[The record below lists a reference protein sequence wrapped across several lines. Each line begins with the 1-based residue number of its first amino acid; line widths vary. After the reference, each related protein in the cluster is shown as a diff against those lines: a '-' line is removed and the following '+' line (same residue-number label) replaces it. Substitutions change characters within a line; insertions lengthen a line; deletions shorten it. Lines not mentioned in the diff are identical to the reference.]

1 MKNIKINLKTLVA
14 LIASAS
20 LITGCAKISDF
31 GDTNL
36 NPDAVTLPVPSALLT
51 SAESSLP
58 GFSSSTVTFLYCQ
71 YGAETQYTD
80 ASLYSLPQFEST
92 GTYVGPLMDLQ
103 VILNTP
109 LATVHEKA
117 VAKILK
123 SYYIMR
129 VTDRWGDVPYS
140 EALQGAGNLAPKY
153 DMQED
158 IYKAM
163 FTDLADAITELGTVS
178 APLKGDIVYGGDV
191 AKWKKAANSIR
202 LIAALRLS
210 KKTGA
215 TLADAKAA
223 FEAAATDPN
232 GIIASNAD
240 NFSLTHPGGPQGS
253 VFQNP
258 WYRLYFTRDDY
269 AISKTMTDCLNG
281 LGDNR
286 ISAFC
291 GPLLVTIPPTTTTIG
306 FPYGLTR
313 DLAISFTNSIGNNQA
328 RVLHP
333 TKRAESGPTS
343 NIVMIGAAQSLLAW
357 AEGLQLGWAS
367 NGTAKAA
374 YDAGVAA
381 SFGQWGLTM
390 PATYLTTG
398 PANFTSGSGVAAIG
412 QNAAPWD
419 AIPAAQNA
427 STSTPVKRIQLQ
439 RWLASYPDGD
449 EGWAEWR
456 RTGVPDLRPSR
467 FATNSGG
474 QIPRRYVYGVNE
486 AATNPAQL
494 AIAVGRL
501 TGGDTQDAKI
511 WWDQ

>member
-31 GDTNL
+31 GDTNQ
-36 NPDAVTLPVPSALLT
+36 NPDAVTLPVPSALIT

-58 GFSSSTVTFLYCQ
+58 GFSSSTITFLYCQ

-178 APLKGDIVYGGDV
+178 APLKGDIVYGGNV

-202 LIAALRLS
+202 LIASLRLS
-210 KKTGA
+210 KKVPAIGGYA
-215 TLADAKAA
+215 QMA

-258 WYRLYFTRDDY
+258 WYRLYFARDDY
-269 AISKTMTDCLNG
+269 AISKTMTDCLTG

-286 ISAFC
+286 GTAF
-291 GPLLVTIPPTTTTIG
+291 GSNGIG

-313 DLAISFTNSIGNNQA
+313 DLAISFTNSVGNGHG
-328 RVLHP
+328 RVLAVS
-333 TKRAESGPTS
+333 KRGELS

-419 AIPAAQNA
+419 AVPAAQNA
-427 STSTPVKRIQLQ
+427 ATSTPLKRIQLQ
-439 RWLASYPDGD
+439 RWLAAYPDGD

-467 FATNSGG
+467 FATNTGG
-474 QIPRRYVYGVNE
+474 QIPRRYVYGSNE